1 MKKKIILIAILF
13 VHLCLPYQGLAQ
25 QKLEVE
31 NPIYTFEQVPEGLL
45 VTHEFILKNTGDT
58 LLKIEKVSPP

>member
-1 MKKKIILIAILF
+1 MKNKIIIIATLF
-13 VHLCLPYQGLAQ
+13 ALFCLPYQAIGQ
-25 QKLEVE
+25 QKLEIE
-31 NPIYTFEQVPEGLL
+31 NPVFTFDSVPDGLH